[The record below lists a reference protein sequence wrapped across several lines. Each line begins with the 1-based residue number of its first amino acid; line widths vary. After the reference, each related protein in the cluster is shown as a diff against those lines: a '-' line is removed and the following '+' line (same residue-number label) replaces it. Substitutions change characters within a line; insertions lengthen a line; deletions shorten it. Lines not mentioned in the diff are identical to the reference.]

1 MPIKIVNHSD
11 LDNSQKEVV
20 MLRPFDQQVYI
31 SGPPGSGKTSVAI
44 LRTKMLLENG
54 FSSMLFVLYNHS
66 LYGYLSTIFRRMNIS
81 SNTSINTKDKYFF
94 ALARHLRCLPDSYF
108 DIPNYE
114 MKYNMLLDNLLSSNI
129 APVYEMCMIDEAQ
142 DFSEKELRILRRLSK
157 KVIAVAD
164 FDQKIYDTNATE
176 LLFNDLKRYKL
187 ETVYRFGRDIA
198 AVVEQLSK
206 SGERLTGKVT
216 QMGSTKPYLIKSS
229 GSDAI
234 DALCN
239 IIKNK
244 KLSDGTMAIISPLR
258 KNLTDL
264 SAILSSRKVDHFVAP
279 TNDDF
284 RNYNFDSNK
293 PLLIPSL
300 SSKGLEF
307 DTVVLYKYSGG
318 MWDSQMRKNILYVSL
333 SRACRDL
340 YIIEDSGSWIEL
352 KNLKGITEMSANN
365 KGGSQDD
372 DYEF

>member
-1 MPIKIVNHSD
+1 
-11 LDNSQKEVV
+11 
-20 MLRPFDQQVYI
+20 
-31 SGPPGSGKTSVAI
+31 
-44 LRTKMLLENG
+44 
-54 FSSMLFVLYNHS
+54 
-66 LYGYLSTIFRRMNIS
+66 
-81 SNTSINTKDKYFF
+81 
-94 ALARHLRCLPDSYF
+94 
-108 DIPNYE
+108 
-114 MKYNMLLDNLLSSNI
+114 
-129 APVYEMCMIDEAQ
+129 MIDEAQ

-164 FDQKIYDTNATE
+164 FDQKIYETNATE

-284 RNYNFDSNK
+284 RSYNFDSNK